1 MCLIKLK
8 NINFF
13 YKNSGAG
20 STFELIAEDFSVA
33 KGEFVSILGP
43 NGSGKSTLLKIISG
57 ALKPLGGEVVI
68 DKKHLKDFK
77 PRSLAKKIA
86 FVPQSAVSI
95 FPYSVQEIVAMGRTP
110 YTNLLGYESREDLRI
125 IDETMDLLGI
135 SHLKNKGINEISGG
149 ESQRTYIARALV
161 QQPEIILL
169 DEPNAH
175 LDIKHQFGIFNL
187 LRELNHKKELTVIA
201 VSHDLNLAGYYSQRA
216 LLMKNGRIFLDE
228 EIANVLTA
236 GNIKNVFDVDSEIL
250 PYSESNGVKVILR
263 P

>member
-1 MCLIKLK
+1 
-8 NINFF
+8 
-13 YKNSGAG
+13 
-20 STFELIAEDFSVA
+20 
-33 KGEFVSILGP
+33 
-43 NGSGKSTLLKIISG
+43 
-57 ALKPLGGEVVI
+57 
-68 DKKHLKDFK
+68 
-77 PRSLAKKIA
+77 
-86 FVPQSAVSI
+86 
-95 FPYSVQEIVAMGRTP
+95 MGRTP